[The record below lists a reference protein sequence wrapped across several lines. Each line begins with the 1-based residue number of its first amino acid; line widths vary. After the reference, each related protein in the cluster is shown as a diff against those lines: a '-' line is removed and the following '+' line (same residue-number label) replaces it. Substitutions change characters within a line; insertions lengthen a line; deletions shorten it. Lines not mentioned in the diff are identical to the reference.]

1 MVNTKKKIN
10 IITLGCAKN
19 IVDSE
24 HLAAAVSDR
33 YEIVFDKDELSEVV
47 ILNTCGFILDA
58 KEESIDA
65 ILQMASLKEQ
75 GQIEKLYVMGCL
87 SQRYADELQNEIPD
101 VDRYFGA
108 RTIDDIIEELLQGE
122 ENSTKAQ
129 QKRKLSTS
137 SHYGYL
143 KISEGCNWACGYC
156 AIPLIRGRHRS
167 VPIEELIEEAHEL
180 ASKGVKELIVIAQDT
195 TYYGIDLYGKRRLG
209 ELLERLCQV
218 EGIEWIRLHYAY
230 PTHFPEDVI
239 EVMAKQDKIC
249 KYIDIPLQHISDN
262 VLRLMRRGLGKAE
275 SIALIEKL
283 RSAMPEIAI
292 RTTMLVGYP
301 GETEKDMEELLEFIR
316 WAKFERL
323 GVFPYSPEEG
333 TYSYNELQDA
343 LSDEQ
348 KSERAERVMALQR
361 EVSQGANESLVGREL
376 RVLVDREEGDFYVAR
391 TQWDSPEV
399 DGEVMIH
406 KTKTLSIGDFVDV
419 RITQAMEYDLYA
431 QII

>member
-1 MVNTKKKIN
+1 MGNTKKTIN

-19 IVDSE
+19 TVDSE
-24 HLAAAVSDR
+24 HLAAAVGQS
-33 YEIVFDKDELSEVV
+33 YNIVFDKDQLSEVV

-129 QKRKLSTS
+129 EKRILSTS

-209 ELLERLCQV
+209 ELLEKLCKV

-230 PTHFPEDVI
+230 PTQFPEDVI
-239 EVMAKQDKIC
+239 EIMAREDKIC
-249 KYIDIPLQHISDN
+249 KYIDIPLQHVSDN
-262 VLRLMRRGLGKAE
+262 ILSSMRRGLSKAD

-283 RSAMPEIAI
+283 RTAMPEIAI

-301 GETEKDMEELLEFIR
+301 GETEKDMDELLEFIR

-333 TYSYNELQDA
+333 TYSYNELKDA

-361 EVSQGANESLVGREL
+361 EVSQGANERLVGREL

-406 KTKTLSIGDFVDV
+406 KTSELGIGEFTNV
-419 RITQAMEYDLYA
+419 RITQAMEYDLFA